1 MEVKS
6 YGKINLSL
14 DVISKRDDGY
24 HNIETIMQKINLYDI
39 MKFEKIEKGFVLNI
53 DDNTLSNGK
62 DNLIYKSWKLLCD
75 YTKKELPIKIDLKKN
90 IPIAAG
96 LAGGTGNGATTLKAL
111 NEIYNLNI
119 NDEKLMEIS
128 LSLGADFPYMICG
141 GTVLAKGIGEKIEKL
156 DDFSNVN
163 ILVINPG
170 FGVSTKDVYE
180 GLTLTDKKIKSKEL
194 IENLKYI
201 DVNKLENL
209 LYNKMEDTVFEKHNE
224 IKDIK
229 KRLELLN
236 GIALM
241 SGSGATVFSFFKND
255 DDLDKAYN
263 YFIKLYPKTYKTYTV
278 GGYYEF

>member
-111 NEIYNLNI
+111 N
-119 NDEKLMEIS
+119 
-128 LSLGADFPYMICG
+128 
-141 GTVLAKGIGEKIEKL
+141 
-156 DDFSNVN
+156 
-163 ILVINPG
+163 
-170 FGVSTKDVYE
+170 
-180 GLTLTDKKIKSKEL
+180 
-194 IENLKYI
+194 
-201 DVNKLENL
+201 
-209 LYNKMEDTVFEKHNE
+209 
-224 IKDIK
+224 
-229 KRLELLN
+229 
-236 GIALM
+236 
-241 SGSGATVFSFFKND
+241 
-255 DDLDKAYN
+255 
-263 YFIKLYPKTYKTYTV
+263 
-278 GGYYEF
+278 